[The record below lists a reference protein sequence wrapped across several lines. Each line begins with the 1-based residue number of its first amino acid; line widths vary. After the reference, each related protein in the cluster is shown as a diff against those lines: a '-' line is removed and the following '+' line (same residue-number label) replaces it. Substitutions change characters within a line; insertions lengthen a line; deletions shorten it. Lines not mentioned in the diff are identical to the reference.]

1 MIFSKTLISTRLTFV
16 KVNSLNVNAPI
27 LMTSRFNWSTSRF
40 NWSLKKP
47 KVNIDMKSLLEKTK
61 SRYVDHVKK
70 VNESLTKTEKLHYPY
85 TISVGDKAPLLPPK
99 IAFFWCLFLIFFI
112 KTIKCISMSQLFY

>member
-1 MIFSKTLISTRLTFV
+1 MIFSKTLMLNLSTFV
-16 KVNSLNVNAPI
+16 KVDSLCTNAPI

-40 NWSLKKP
+40 NWSKKNP

-61 SRYVDHVKK
+61 SRYMDTVRK
-70 VNESLTKTEKLHYPY
+70 VNISLTKTEKLHYPY

-99 IAFFWCLFLIFFI
+99 IAFFWCLVLIF
-112 KTIKCISMSQLFY
+112 M